1 MNSESAFLLMAIA
14 VAVSSIALL
23 MNALASVGLYRAV
36 RKMETQIRPLIPQAS
51 KTLEQAQKTL
61 EQAQKTFEHSLVQID
76 ELSLKAHGV
85 LDNSKQ
91 QLESFAATR
100 DEFTGRLRVQT
111 ERLELVLDDT
121 LSRVHDVVS
130 VFHSGVMTP
139 VREVSGILSGIRTA
153 FQTLLRNRRPSVD
166 RATHDEEM
174 FI

>member
-1 MNSESAFLLMAIA
+1 MNPESAFLLMAIA

-23 MNALASVGLYRAV
+23 LNALASVGLYRAV
-36 RKMETQIRPLIPQAS
+36 RRMEAQIRPLIPQAAS
-51 KTLEQAQKTL
+51 TLEQAQKTL
-61 EQAQKTFEHSLVQID
+61 TQALNQID

-85 LDNSKQ
+85 LDSSKR
-91 QLESFAATR
+91 QLDSFAATR
-100 DEFTGRLRVQT
+100 DEFTGRLRAQT

-121 LSRVHDVVS
+121 MSRVHDVVG
-130 VFHSGVMTP
+130 VLHSGVMTP
-139 VREVSGILSGIRTA
+139 VREVSGVLSGIRTA

>member
-23 MNALASVGLYRAV
+23 MNALASLGLYRAV
-36 RKMETQIRPLIPQAS
+36 RRMEAQIRPLIPQAAS
-51 KTLEQAQKTL
+51 TLEQAQKTL
-61 EQAQKTFEHSLVQID
+61 TQALAQID

-85 LDNSKQ
+85 LDSSKQ
-91 QLESFAATR
+91 QIDSFAATR
-100 DEFTGRLRVQT
+100 DEFAGRLRAQT

-121 LSRVHDVVS
+121 MSRVHDVVG
-130 VFHSGVMTP
+130 VLHSGVMTP
-139 VREVSGILSGIRTA
+139 VREVSGVLSGIRTA
-153 FQTLLRNRRPSVD
+153 FQTLLRSRRPSVD

>member
-1 MNSESAFLLMAIA
+1 MAIA
-14 VAVSSIALL
+14 VAVSSVALL
-23 MNALASVGLYRAV
+23 MNALASLGLYRAV
-36 RKMETQIRPLIPQAS
+36 RRMEAGIKPLIPQAS

-61 EQAQKTFEHSLVQID
+61 AQALVQID
-76 ELSLKAHGV
+76 ELSVKAHGV
-85 LDNSKQ
+85 LDSSKE
-91 QLESFAATR
+91 QLDSFAVAR
-100 DEFTGRLRVQT
+100 DEFTGRLRVQA

-121 LSRVHDVVS
+121 LARVHDVVG
-130 VFHSGVMTP
+130 VLHSGVMTP